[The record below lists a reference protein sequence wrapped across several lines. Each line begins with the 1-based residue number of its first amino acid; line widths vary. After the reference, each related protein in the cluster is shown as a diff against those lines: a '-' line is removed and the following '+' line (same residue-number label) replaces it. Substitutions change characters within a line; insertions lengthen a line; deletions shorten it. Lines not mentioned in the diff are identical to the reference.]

1 MYSVEISDHIMV
13 AHSMGGDIF
22 GPAQQL
28 HGMTAEVFVSIFAEE
43 LDDNG
48 IVVDIGNAREEL
60 SLILGS
66 MNYRNLDEMPQFK
79 GRNTTV
85 DFLCSYIYQRVCDAA
100 YLHKLGRDP
109 ADLSK
114 VRVTIRENPNA
125 SACYEAS
132 LTASEAHE

>member
-13 AHSMGGDIF
+13 AHSMRGEIF

-28 HGMTAEVFVSIFAEE
+28 HGMTAEIFVAIFSKE

-48 IVVDIGNAREEL
+48 IVVDIGSAREEL
-60 SLILGS
+60 SQILES
-66 MNYRNLDEMPQFK
+66 INYRNLDNLPQFK

-85 DFLCSYIYQRVCDAA
+85 DFLCSYIYQRICDAA
-100 YLHKLGRDP
+100 YLHKLGRAP
-109 ADLSK
+109 QELTK
-114 VRVTIRENPNA
+114 IRVIIRENPNA

-132 LTASEAHE
+132 LIASEAHG